1 MIIITILTFTSCDP
15 AQLIEIVNDTESVYR
30 FDFKDPNIIGP
41 DTIIIGANSRDS
53 FSVIGVFPGKSI
65 SEMKEIVSRI
75 TITRITEDGSSII
88 AEGKEAQSLL
98 SKALIREDNSWKIY
112 CSVLK

>member
-1 MIIITILTFTSCDP
+1 MVS
-15 AQLIEIVNDTESVYR
+15 
-30 FDFKDPNIIGP
+30 
-41 DTIIIGANSRDS
+41 NSI
-53 FSVIGVFPGKSI
+53 IGVFPGKSI

-88 AEGKEAQSLL
+88 AEGNEAQSLL